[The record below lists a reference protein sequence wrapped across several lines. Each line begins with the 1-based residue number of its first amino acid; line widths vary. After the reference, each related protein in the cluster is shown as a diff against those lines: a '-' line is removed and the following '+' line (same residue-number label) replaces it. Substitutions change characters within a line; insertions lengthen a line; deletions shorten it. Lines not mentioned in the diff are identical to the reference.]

1 MEPLQVECFHCG
13 GLISQKYDIYSKTV
27 EEKRLRGNQPST
39 INLYETNL
47 SSLDNLSDTICCGP
61 WIAACSQYSF
71 TCVRICL
78 NILTILLIIKKAIPP
93 QNFVS
98 QIPVRMN
105 AHFVNV
111 RNIELYENIFY
122 QGHQNNI
129 FLGEAPKISALQ
141 ISKFCLVCSPKI
153 F

>member
-1 MEPLQVECFHCG
+1 M
-13 GLISQKYDIYSKTV
+13 
-27 EEKRLRGNQPST
+27 
-39 INLYETNL
+39 
-47 SSLDNLSDTICCGP
+47 
-61 WIAACSQYSF
+61 AACSQYSF

-122 QGHQNNI
+122 HGHQNNI

-141 ISKFCLVCSPKI
+141 ISKFCPCSPKI
-153 F
+153 FWCSASEICWGTCFTSSDIPTRLSNWHDTKDTTQHKKTQNGYIFFNFLKKNCVSFCHVVLCHF